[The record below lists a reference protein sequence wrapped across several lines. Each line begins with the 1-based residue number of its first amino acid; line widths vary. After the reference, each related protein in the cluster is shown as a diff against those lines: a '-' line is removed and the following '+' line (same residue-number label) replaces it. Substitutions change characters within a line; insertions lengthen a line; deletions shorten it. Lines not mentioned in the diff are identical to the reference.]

1 MRSKRMTLSVTKDT
15 LINEISLLP
24 EDKLGEMYNLIHK
37 FRLGAEKAKQKE
49 SNVLSFSGA
58 WKDMDDEI
66 FNDYLSD
73 ISERRSKAFGSRG
86 R

>member
-1 MRSKRMTLSVTKDT
+1 MTLSVTKDK

-24 EDKLGEMYNLIHK
+24 EDKLGEMYTLIHK
-37 FRLGAEKAKQKE
+37 FRMGAEKAKQQE
-49 SNVLSFSGA
+49 NNILSFSGA
-58 WKDMDDEI
+58 WKDMDDET

-73 ISERRSKAFGSRG
+73 ISERRSKAFSSRG